1 MKTLPASPLPSTP
14 LAPARG
20 LAAIVERKSQAR
32 GRQGHEGDAPA
43 RLRCLVYCRKSTED
57 EDRQVMSIPSQQ
69 SELAERFPESN
80 QIEIIDRVEESM
92 SAKRPGRVVFNRLL
106 DRIEAGE
113 ADCLVAWAPDRLARN
128 SIDGGRI
135 IYLLDRGLIRD
146 LKFAT
151 WNFENNAQG
160 KFMLQIAFAQSK
172 HYSDNLSDVIKRGN
186 RAKLERGWVPSG
198 YRIGYVRCAE
208 TNTTI
213 PDPTLFPLVR
223 RMFDLFLSGSH
234 RPAEIVRI
242 AGEDWGMRTPQ
253 RKKFGGKPI
262 ALSSFYKM
270 LCNPFYA
277 GVILWNGAVYQGRHQ
292 PLVTLAEFDQIQR
305 LLGRAHQER
314 PQKHSFP
321 FTGTMRCGACGL
333 MITAEHKRNR
343 YGSFYTYYHCT
354 KRMMGPRCQE
364 PSIRAA
370 DLDTQIAGFL
380 GTLAVPDVV
389 ERAVLDVAR
398 ASEGEI
404 AKEQAARRTSLEG
417 ALQSAERQLKE
428 LTGLRLRQLL
438 TDAEFVVERARLES
452 EQLRLRDQMAQAQNA
467 TPRFEPLEELF
478 LFRKYAVE
486 WFRVANDADK
496 RLIFKIAGSNPVLTG
511 KKLSVE
517 AAKPFVALPDFPEFL
532 CVRRGL
538 EDVRY
543 TKHTKAKITRAVDQ
557 LLAGEDIPGFVSDIK
572 ELRERMEHPETMVS
586 ATCGC
591 RAQQDLPAWRG
602 LPRREVARRKPPR
615 RRG

>member
-1 MKTLPASPLPSTP
+1 MKTFPASSPSSEP
-14 LAPARG
+14 APARG
-20 LAAIVERKSQAR
+20 LAAIVERRSQGR
-32 GRQGHEGDAPA
+32 GREGHEGEAPT

-69 SELAERFPESN
+69 DELAARFPESDHV
-80 QIEIIDRVEESM
+80 EIVERAEESM
-92 SAKRPGRVVFNRLL
+92 SAKEPGRIVFNRLL

-113 ADCLVAWAPDRLARN
+113 ADCLIAWAPDRLARN

-151 WNFENNAQG
+151 WSFENNAQG

-198 YRIGYVRCAE
+198 YRIGYIRCAL

-223 RMFDLFLSGSH
+223 RMFDLFLSGAH

-253 RKKFGGKPI
+253 RKRIGGKPI

-277 GVILWNGAVYQGRHQ
+277 GVILWNGTVYQGLHQ
-292 PLVTLAEFDQIQR
+292 PLVSLAEFDQIQR

-321 FTGTMRCGACGL
+321 FTGLMRCGACGL

-380 GTLAVPDVV
+380 GSLVVPEVV
-389 ERAVLDVAR
+389 ERAVLAVVR
-398 ASEGEI
+398 ASEGE
-404 AKEQAARRTSLEG
+404 AAEEREARLISLER

-428 LTGLRLRQLL
+428 LTGLRLRQIL
-438 TDAEFVVERARLES
+438 TDGEFMVERARLEG
-452 EQLRLRDQMAQAQNA
+452 EQLRLREQMARAQKA
-467 TPRFEPLEELF
+467 APRFEPLEELF
-478 LFRKYAVE
+478 SFRKYAVD
-486 WFRVANDADK
+486 WFRAANDADK

-517 AAKPFVALPDFPEFL
+517 ATKPFVALPDFPEFL
-532 CVRRGL
+532 CVRREG

-543 TKHTKAKITRAVDQ
+543 TKRTRDKIDGLGDA
-557 LLAGEDIPGFVSDIK
+557 LLNVPNLHDLIEDIRQ
-572 ELRERMEHPETMVS
+572 LRQRMAHPQEAARS
-586 ATCGC
+586 ACECT
-591 RAQQDLPAWRG
+591 AQRDLPAWHRP
-602 LPRREVARRKPPR
+602 PRRKAARRTSPR